1 MVNVYICCMNL
12 LSRNILPSI
21 LENLPFKEF
30 IIVTGPRQCG
40 KTSLLRLVEEHLQSQ
55 GELTIYLTMEDPAIL
70 KRLNEHPENLFSVL
84 PQKDQKLYVLID
96 EIQYLADPT
105 NFLKYNFDLHNERV
119 KIICTGSSAFYIDQN
134 FKDSLAGRKLIY
146 SLFTLGFDEFL
157 YFKTGDRQLGNE
169 LLELQKRPE
178 YLSPKFHL
186 IKQLLDE
193 YLTFGGYPAVVL
205 ANDPERKK
213 SLLAELSQSFLKR
226 DVLESNVRDEE
237 KFFILTRLLAAQ
249 TGGLVN
255 VNQLSNTLQLSV
267 TAVENYIQV
276 LRKTFHIHLLRP
288 FYSNLKKELTKMPK
302 IYFNDLGM
310 RNILLNQFAD
320 VETRMDRGEL
330 IENYIFIRLRDSNS
344 TDEIRFWRTADG
356 NEVDFVVNTE
366 FQKGF
371 AIECKFDEKAFSRS
385 KYKKF
390 EETYPNFSLLVK
402 SYISSNTS
410 NSLLSL

>member
-1 MVNVYICCMNL
+1 MKVNYICGMNIL
-12 LSRNILPSI
+12 NRNILPSI

-30 IIVTGPRQCG
+30 VVITGPRQSG
-40 KTSLLRLVEEHLQSQ
+40 KTSLLRLIEDHLQKL
-55 GELTIYLTMEDPAIL
+55 GEPTVYLTMEDPSIL

-84 PQKDQKLYVLID
+84 PQKNQKVYVLID

-105 NFLKYNFDLHNERV
+105 NFLKYNFDLHNEQV
-119 KIICTGSSAFYIDQN
+119 KIICTGSSAFYIDQK

-146 SLFTLGFDEFL
+146 NLFTLSFDEFL

-178 YLSPKFHL
+178 YLSPKL
-186 IKQLLDE
+186 ITIKQMLDE
-193 YLTFGGYPAVVL
+193 YLIYGGYPAVVL
-205 ANDPERKK
+205 ASDPERKRN
-213 SLLAELSQSFLKR
+213 LLAELSQSFLKR

-255 VNQLSNTLQLSV
+255 VNQLANTLQLSV

-302 IYFNDLGM
+302 VYFNDLGM
-310 RNILLNQFAD
+310 RNILLNQFSD
-320 VETRMDRGEL
+320 IENRMDRGEL
-330 IENYIFIRLRDSNS
+330 IENYIYIRLRDTYT
-344 TDEIRFWRTADG
+344 TDNIRFWRTADG
-356 NEVDFVVNTE
+356 NEVDFIVNTE

-371 AIECKFDEKAFSRS
+371 AIECKFDEKSFSKS
-385 KYKKF
+385 KFKKF
-390 EETYPNFSLLVK
+390 EETYPNFPLHVK
-402 SYISSNTS
+402 SYYSAGNEK
-410 NSLLSL
+410 SLLSL

>member
-1 MVNVYICCMNL
+1 MNL

-21 LENLPFKEF
+21 LKNLPFKEF
-30 IIVTGPRQCG
+30 VIITGPRQSG
-40 KTSLLRLVEEHLQSQ
+40 KTSVLRLVEEQLQSQ
-55 GELTIYLTMEDPAIL
+55 GETVVYLTMEDPAIL

-84 PQKDQKLYVLID
+84 PQKNKKVYALID

-105 NFLKYNFDLHNERV
+105 NFLKYNFDLHNEQV

-134 FKDSLAGRKLIY
+134 FKDSLAGRKSNY
-146 SLFTLGFDEFL
+146 NLFTLSFDEFL
-157 YFKTGDRQLGNE
+157 YFKTRDKRLADE

-178 YLSPKFHL
+178 YLSNRL
-186 IKQLLDE
+186 ITIKQMLDE
-193 YLTFGGYPAVVL
+193 YLIYGGYPAVVL
-205 ANDPERKK
+205 ASDRERKR
-213 SLLAELSQSFLKR
+213 SMLAELAQSFLKR
-226 DVLESNVRDEE
+226 DIMESNVRDEE
-237 KFFILTRLLAAQ
+237 KFFILTRLLAAR

-302 IYFNDLGM
+302 VYFNDLGM
-310 RNILLNQFAD
+310 RNILLNQFTD
-320 VETRMDRGEL
+320 IDNRMDRGEL
-330 IENYIFIRLRDSNS
+330 IENYVYIRLRDTYP
-344 TDEIRFWRTADG
+344 TDDIRFWRTADG
-356 NEVDFVVNTE
+356 NEVDFVIGTE

-371 AIECKFDEKAFSRS
+371 AIECKFDEKSFSRS

-390 EETYPNFSLLVK
+390 EETYPNFPLQVK
-402 SYISSNTS
+402 SYITTS
-410 NSLLSL
+410 TGSSLLL